1 MSQDGPGIKQAIT
14 NIFKEDSLEL
24 ALKKIVF
31 LSSDRTSVN
40 CGKNSGLIE
49 LFQEDYS
56 WIPFT
61 WCFSHRLELA
71 LKDGL
76 KKYMEQVGTTLP
88 HLYYLYTK
96 SSKKHRKLKNLRMS
110 KDEFEM
116 YTSKVRPV
124 RATGARW
131 IDQKLQA
138 MDHLI
143 ETFGHIML
151 T

>member
-1 MSQDGPGIKQAIT
+1 
-14 NIFKEDSLEL
+14 
-24 ALKKIVF
+24 
-31 LSSDRTSVN
+31 
-40 CGKNSGLIE
+40 
-49 LFQEDYS
+49 
-56 WIPFT
+56 
-61 WCFSHRLELA
+61 
-71 LKDGL
+71 
-76 KKYMEQVGTTLP
+76 MEQVGRTLP

-96 SSKKHRKLKNLRMS
+96 SSKKHRKLKNLHMS

-138 MDHLI
+138 IDHLI

-151 T
+151 TYTTLAQLLLILKKCNFTRKV